1 MEVVRVAYTLEQ
13 CWHRVPGGTAV
24 AALEIARAM
33 PGVRPDV
40 HLLGVSG
47 RHAEDPSV
55 EFDLSIDV
63 AGLPVAGPL
72 LYETSLRL
80 RWPRV
85 ESVWPDAELVHCTSI
100 IPFATR
106 RRMVVTVHD
115 LAFLHHPEYFTRR
128 GNAVFRRS
136 LAALRRRAD
145 MVLCSSRATF
155 DDCREAGFSEDR
167 LRLVPLGVRHV
178 DIDAAA
184 LDRVRAELSLPS
196 EFVLFVGTL
205 EPRKNLARLVRA
217 HASRVDLPPLVVA
230 GAAGWGDLDV
240 TPSSRVT
247 FVGHVS
253 EAALHALYRA
263 ASAFVYPSVR
273 EGFGLPVLEAMSQST
288 PVVTSATTSTAE
300 VAGGAAVLVDP
311 LDEESIADGIARALA
326 ETERWSAE
334 GRRRAETMTWAAAAS
349 RTAAVYDE
357 VMSA

>member
-47 RHAEDPSV
+47 RHAEDPAID
-55 EFDLSIDV
+55 FDLSIDV
-63 AGLPVAGPL
+63 AGLPVAGPV

-85 ESVWPDAELVHCTSI
+85 ESVWPDADVVHCTSI

-106 RRMVVTVHD
+106 RRMVATVHD

-136 LAALRRRAD
+136 LAGLRRRAA
-145 MVLCSSRATF
+145 MVLCSSRATV
-155 DDCREAGFSEDR
+155 DDCREAGFTDDR
-167 LRLVPLGVRHV
+167 LRHVPLGVRHV
-178 DIDAAA
+178 DVDAGAVG
-184 LDRVRAELSLPS
+184 RVRAEMSLPA

-217 HASRVDLPPLVVA
+217 HATRPDLPPLVVA
-230 GAAGWGDLDV
+230 GAEGWGDLDV
-240 TPSSRVT
+240 APSSRVT

-253 EAALHALYRA
+253 DGALHALYRA
-263 ASAFVYPSVR
+263 ASVFVYPSIR
-273 EGFGLPVLEAMSQST
+273 EGFGLPVLEAMTQST

-311 LDEESIADGIARALA
+311 LDEESIADGIVQALA
-326 ETERWSAE
+326 ASDHWSAE
-334 GRRRAETMTWAAAAS
+334 GRRRAGTMTWAAAAS
-349 RTAAVYDE
+349 RTAEVYDE

>member
-1 MEVVRVAYTLEQ
+1 V
-13 CWHRVPGGTAV
+13 
-24 AALEIARAM
+24 
-33 PGVRPDV
+33 
-40 HLLGVSG
+40 
-47 RHAEDPSV
+47 
-55 EFDLSIDV
+55 
-63 AGLPVAGPL
+63 
-72 LYETSLRL
+72 
-80 RWPRV
+80 
-85 ESVWPDAELVHCTSI
+85 VHCTSI

-106 RRMVVTVHD
+106 RKMVATVHD

-145 MVLCSSRATF
+145 MVLCSSRDTL
-155 DDCREAGFSEDR
+155 DDCREAGFAEDR
-167 LRLVPLGVRHV
+167 LRHVPLGVRHV
-178 DIDAAA
+178 DIDAGA
-184 LDRVRAELSLPS
+184 LERVRAELSLPS

-217 HASRVDLPPLVVA
+217 HASRPDLPPLVVA

-240 TPSSRVT
+240 VQSSRVT

-253 EAALHALYRA
+253 EASLHALYRA

-326 ETERWSAE
+326 ESEHWSAE